1 MPYNFPPKIER
12 ELREF
17 DNDDVGQ
24 VADEI
29 RICKLLLRRAVEH
42 GYSSLANSLCATIAK
57 LSATQ
62 IANQV
67 RMGQLLESSAVIALS
82 QKLSAAIAMHLES
95 VPNRDAIVDALLAD
109 FAEIFQA
116 QKQRPLRL
124 THEKAVDDNELPIEC
139 LVEEINDP

>member
-1 MPYNFPPKIER
+1 MPYNSRPKIER

-17 DNDDVGQ
+17 DSDDVGQ

-67 RMGQLLESSAVIALS
+67 RMGQLLESTRS
-82 QKLSAAIAMHLES
+82 
-95 VPNRDAIVDALLAD
+95 
-109 FAEIFQA
+109 
-116 QKQRPLRL
+116 LRSRRS
-124 THEKAVDDNELPIEC
+124 
-139 LVEEINDP
+139 